1 MLLIGICGGSGSGKT
16 TLTKNLKQHFGSRK
30 MDFISCDSYYKNNNH
45 LTLEKRSK
53 LNFDH
58 PNLIDFELLNNDLNS
73 LKNFKKVFVP
83 NYSYITHK
91 RLKTTRSL
99 NPRSLIVLEGLHILY
114 DDRILNLIDYS
125 IFLDLDYKIRLKRRI
140 NRDIISRNRTKEDI
154 VNRFFEMSEP
164 MYKRFIKPKKSE
176 ANLIL
181 KSEKINIKKIITLIN
196 SFS

>member
-1 MLLIGICGGSGSGKT
+1 M
-16 TLTKNLKQHFGSRK
+16 
-30 MDFISCDSYYKNNNH
+30 YK
-45 LTLEKRSK
+45 RQ
-53 LNFDH
+53 
-58 PNLIDFELLNNDLNS
+58 
-73 LKNFKKVFVP
+73 
-83 NYSYITHK
+83 
-91 RLKTTRSL
+91 SL

-196 SFS
+196 SCS